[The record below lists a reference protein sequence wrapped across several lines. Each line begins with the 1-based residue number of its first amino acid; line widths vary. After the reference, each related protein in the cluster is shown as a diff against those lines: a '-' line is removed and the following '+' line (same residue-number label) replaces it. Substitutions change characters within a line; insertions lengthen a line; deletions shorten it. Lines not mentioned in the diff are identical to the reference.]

1 MKNIKT
7 RNDFAKFIGVKLQT
21 LTYLLYIKKID
32 NCYNTLE
39 IPKKNGDTRTICV
52 PNKNLKKVQK
62 KLYNK
67 LSTYYDEI
75 KTQNN
80 FTSKISHGFEK
91 NRSIVTNAE
100 VHKNKRYVVNLDL
113 LVFFPSINFGRVRSY
128 FIKNNYFEINDDIA
142 TILAQLTCYKG
153 TLPQGASTSP
163 LIANMICNI
172 MDIRILKIAKK
183 YRLDYTRYADDLT
196 FSTNNKYF
204 LNDYDKFLEDIKNI
218 IHRSGFELNS
228 KKTRLLFSNSRQE
241 VTGLVVNKKISVPK
255 EYYKNTR
262 AMAHSLYKNGYF
274 LIDDEVGTIEQLEG
288 RFSFINQINLYNI
301 DNKKKNMW
309 HLNSKEKQYQKF
321 MIYKT
326 FYANEKPLII
336 TEGKTD
342 VLYIKAALKKYYKYF
357 PNLITK
363 KDNGNFVFHVNFFK
377 RKQKHSYYLNLVK
390 DGADTIKNI
399 YSNCYIKTKNNKNIT
414 TVHDFKKLCGE
425 RETNPVILIFDN
437 EMVSNKDRPLKKFLN
452 EIKVNASQKDKLK
465 ENLYINICDNLYLCT
480 YQLNNKEACEIEIED
495 LFPADVLEHE
505 INGRKFSKK
514 DSTHDNGFYGKNEFS
529 QYVYSNY
536 ESIDFSNFI
545 SLLSAINEIIE
556 LLINFISD
564 F

>member
-113 LVFFPSINFGRVRSY
+113 LDFFPSINFGRVRSY

-342 VLYIKAALKKYYKYF
+342 VLYIKAVLKKYYKYF

-414 TVHDFKKLCGE
+414 TVHDFKKLRGE

-514 DSTHDNGFYGKNEFS
+514 DSTHDNGFYGKNKFS

-556 LLINFISD
+556 LYPNNI
-564 F
+564 

>member
-1 MKNIKT
+1 MCSKQK
-7 RNDFAKFIGVKLQT
+7 
-21 LTYLLYIKKID
+21 
-32 NCYNTLE
+32 
-39 IPKKNGDTRTICV
+39 
-52 PNKNLKKVQK
+52 LKKSSK

-113 LVFFPSINFGRVRSY
+113 LDFFPSINFGRVRSY

-153 TLPQGASTSP
+153 TLPQGAPTSP

-301 DNKKKNMW
+301 DNKKKDMW

-414 TVHDFKKLCGE
+414 TVHDFKKLRGE

-556 LLINFISD
+556 LYPNNI
-564 F
+564 

>member
-113 LVFFPSINFGRVRSY
+113 LDFFPSINFGRVRSY

-153 TLPQGASTSP
+153 TLPQGAPTSP

-262 AMAHSLYKNGYF
+262 AIAHSLYKNGYF

-301 DNKKKNMW
+301 DNKKKDMW

-414 TVHDFKKLCGE
+414 TVHDFKKLRGE

-556 LLINFISD
+556 LYPNNI
-564 F
+564 

>member
-390 DGADTIKNI
+390 DGTDTIKNI

-556 LLINFISD
+556 LYPNNI
-564 F
+564 

>member
-514 DSTHDNGFYGKNEFS
+514 DSTHDNGFYGENEFS

-556 LLINFISD
+556 LYPNNI
-564 F
+564 

>member
-288 RFSFINQINLYNI
+288 RFSFKNQINLYNI

-556 LLINFISD
+556 LYPNNI
-564 F
+564 

>member
-113 LVFFPSINFGRVRSY
+113 LDFFPSINFGRVRSY

-342 VLYIKAALKKYYKYF
+342 VLYIKAVLKKYYKYF

-414 TVHDFKKLCGE
+414 TVHDFKKLRGE
-425 RETNPVILIFDN
+425 KETNPVILIFDN

-556 LLINFISD
+556 LYPNNI
-564 F
+564 

>member
-113 LVFFPSINFGRVRSY
+113 LDFFPSINFGRVRSY

-342 VLYIKAALKKYYKYF
+342 VLYIKAVLKKYYKYF

-414 TVHDFKKLCGE
+414 TVHDFKKLRGE
-425 RETNPVILIFDN
+425 RETNPVILIFD
-437 EMVSNKDRPLKKFLN
+437 KDRPLKKFLN

-556 LLINFISD
+556 LYPNNI
-564 F
+564 

>member
-52 PNKNLKKVQK
+52 PNKNLKNVQK

-556 LLINFISD
+556 LYPNNI
-564 F
+564 

>member
-113 LVFFPSINFGRVRSY
+113 LDFFPSINFGRVRSY

-153 TLPQGASTSP
+153 TLPQGAPTSP

-301 DNKKKNMW
+301 DNKKKDMW

-556 LLINFISD
+556 LYPNNI
-564 F
+564 

>member
-342 VLYIKAALKKYYKYF
+342 VLYIKAALKKYYKHF

-556 LLINFISD
+556 LYPNNI
-564 F
+564 

>member
-113 LVFFPSINFGRVRSY
+113 LDFFPFINFGRVRSY

-153 TLPQGASTSP
+153 TLPQGAPTSP

-301 DNKKKNMW
+301 DNKKKDMW

-414 TVHDFKKLCGE
+414 TVHDFKKLRGE

-556 LLINFISD
+556 LYPNNI
-564 F
+564 

>member
-113 LVFFPSINFGRVRSY
+113 LDFFPSINFGRVRSY

-153 TLPQGASTSP
+153 TLPQGAPTSP

-288 RFSFINQINLYNI
+288 GFSFINQINLYNI
-301 DNKKKNMW
+301 DNKKKDMW

-414 TVHDFKKLCGE
+414 TVHDFKKLRGE

-556 LLINFISD
+556 LYPNNI
-564 F
+564 

>member
-113 LVFFPSINFGRVRSY
+113 LDFFPSINFGRVRSY

-153 TLPQGASTSP
+153 TLPQGAPTSP

-262 AMAHSLYKNGYF
+262 TMAHSLYKNGYF

-301 DNKKKNMW
+301 DNKKKDMW

-414 TVHDFKKLCGE
+414 TVHDFKKLRGE

-556 LLINFISD
+556 LYPNNI
-564 F
+564 

>member
-514 DSTHDNGFYGKNEFS
+514 DSNHDNGFYGKNEFS

-545 SLLSAINEIIE
+545 SLLSAINEII
-556 LLINFISD
+556 
-564 F
+564 

>member
-100 VHKNKRYVVNLDL
+100 VHKNKRYVDL
-113 LVFFPSINFGRVRSY
+113 LDFFPSINFGRVRSY

-153 TLPQGASTSP
+153 TLPQGAPTSP

-301 DNKKKNMW
+301 DNKKKDMW

-414 TVHDFKKLCGE
+414 TVHDFKKLRGE

-556 LLINFISD
+556 LYPNNI
-564 F
+564 

>member
-39 IPKKNGDTRTICV
+39 IPKKNGDTRTICI

-113 LVFFPSINFGRVRSY
+113 LDFFPSINFGRVRSY

-153 TLPQGASTSP
+153 TLPQGAPTSP

-301 DNKKKNMW
+301 DNKKKDMW

-414 TVHDFKKLCGE
+414 TVHDFKKLRGE

-556 LLINFISD
+556 LYPNNI
-564 F
+564 

>member
-390 DGADTIKNI
+390 DGDDT
-399 YSNCYIKTKNNKNIT
+399 TKNNKNIT

-556 LLINFISD
+556 LYPNNI
-564 F
+564 

>member
-113 LVFFPSINFGRVRSY
+113 LDFFPSINFGRVRSY

-153 TLPQGASTSP
+153 TLPQGAPTSP

-301 DNKKKNMW
+301 DNKKKDMW

-414 TVHDFKKLCGE
+414 TVHDFKKLRGE

-452 EIKVNASQKDKLK
+452 EIRVNASQKDKLK

-556 LLINFISD
+556 LYPNNI
-564 F
+564 

>member
-39 IPKKNGDTRTICV
+39 IHKKNGDTRTICV

-556 LLINFISD
+556 LYPNNI
-564 F
+564 

>member
-113 LVFFPSINFGRVRSY
+113 LDFFPSINFGRVRSY

-342 VLYIKAALKKYYKYF
+342 VLYIKAVLKKYYKYF

-414 TVHDFKKLCGE
+414 TVHDFKKLRGE

-514 DSTHDNGFYGKNEFS
+514 ESTHDNGFYGKNEFS

-556 LLINFISD
+556 LYPNNI
-564 F
+564 

>member
-301 DNKKKNMW
+301 DNKKNMW

-556 LLINFISD
+556 LYPNNI
-564 F
+564 

>member
-172 MDIRILKIAKK
+172 MDIRILKSAKK

-556 LLINFISD
+556 LYPNNI
-564 F
+564 

>member
-113 LVFFPSINFGRVRSY
+113 LDFFPSINFGRVRSY

-342 VLYIKAALKKYYKYF
+342 VLYIKAVLKKYYKYF

-414 TVHDFKKLCGE
+414 TVHDFKKLRGE

-545 SLLSAINEIIE
+545 SLLSAINEITE
-556 LLINFISD
+556 LYPNNI
-564 F
+564 

>member
-336 TEGKTD
+336 TEWKTD

-556 LLINFISD
+556 LYPNNI
-564 F
+564 

>member
-113 LVFFPSINFGRVRSY
+113 LDFFPSINFGRVRSY

-153 TLPQGASTSP
+153 TLPQGAPTSP

-301 DNKKKNMW
+301 DNKKKDMW

-414 TVHDFKKLCGE
+414 TVHDFKKLRGE

-514 DSTHDNGFYGKNEFS
+514 DSTHDNRFYGKNEFS

-556 LLINFISD
+556 LYPNNI
-564 F
+564 

>member
-39 IPKKNGDTRTICV
+39 IPKKNSDTRTICV

-556 LLINFISD
+556 LYPNNI
-564 F
+564 

>member
-113 LVFFPSINFGRVRSY
+113 LDFFPSINFGRVRSY

-153 TLPQGASTSP
+153 TLPQGAPTSP

-342 VLYIKAALKKYYKYF
+342 VLYIKAVLKKYYKYF

-414 TVHDFKKLCGE
+414 TVHDFKKLRGE

-556 LLINFISD
+556 LYPNNI
-564 F
+564 

>member
-113 LVFFPSINFGRVRSY
+113 LDFFPSINFGRVRSY

-153 TLPQGASTSP
+153 MLPQGASTSP

-301 DNKKKNMW
+301 DNKKKDMW

-414 TVHDFKKLCGE
+414 TVHDFKKLRGE

-556 LLINFISD
+556 LYSNNI
-564 F
+564 

>member
-342 VLYIKAALKKYYKYF
+342 VLYIKAALKKHYKYF

-556 LLINFISD
+556 LYPNNI
-564 F
+564 

>member
-39 IPKKNGDTRTICV
+39 IPKKNCDTRTICV
-52 PNKNLKKVQK
+52 TNKNLKKVQK

-113 LVFFPSINFGRVRSY
+113 LDFFPSINFGRVRSY

-342 VLYIKAALKKYYKYF
+342 VLYIKAVLKKYYKYF

-414 TVHDFKKLCGE
+414 TVHDFKKLRGE

-556 LLINFISD
+556 LYPNNI
-564 F
+564 

>member
-556 LLINFISD
+556 LYPNII
-564 F
+564 

>member
-7 RNDFAKFIGVKLQT
+7 RNDFAKFIGVKLQP

-113 LVFFPSINFGRVRSY
+113 LDFFPSINFGRVRSY

-153 TLPQGASTSP
+153 TLPQGAPTSP

-301 DNKKKNMW
+301 DNKKKDMW

-414 TVHDFKKLCGE
+414 TVHDFKKLRGE

-480 YQLNNKEACEIEIED
+480 YQLNNKEACEIED

-556 LLINFISD
+556 LYPNNI
-564 F
+564 

>member
-529 QYVYSNY
+529 QYIYSNY

-556 LLINFISD
+556 LYPNNI
-564 F
+564 

>member
-363 KDNGNFVFHVNFFK
+363 KDNGNFAFHVNFFK

-556 LLINFISD
+556 LYPNNI
-564 F
+564 

>member
-100 VHKNKRYVVNLDL
+100 VHKNKRYIVNLDL

-556 LLINFISD
+556 LYPNNI
-564 F
+564 

>member
-153 TLPQGASTSP
+153 TLPQGASTSQ

-556 LLINFISD
+556 LYPNNI
-564 F
+564 

>member
-39 IPKKNGDTRTICV
+39 IPKKNGDIRTICV

-113 LVFFPSINFGRVRSY
+113 LDFFPSINFGRVRSY

-153 TLPQGASTSP
+153 TLPQGAPTSP

-183 YRLDYTRYADDLT
+183 YCLDYTRYADDLT

-288 RFSFINQINLYNI
+288 RFSFINQTNLYNI
-301 DNKKKNMW
+301 DNKKKDMW

-414 TVHDFKKLCGE
+414 TVHDFKKLRGE

-480 YQLNNKEACEIEIED
+480 YQLNNNEACEIEIED

-556 LLINFISD
+556 LYPNNI
-564 F
+564 